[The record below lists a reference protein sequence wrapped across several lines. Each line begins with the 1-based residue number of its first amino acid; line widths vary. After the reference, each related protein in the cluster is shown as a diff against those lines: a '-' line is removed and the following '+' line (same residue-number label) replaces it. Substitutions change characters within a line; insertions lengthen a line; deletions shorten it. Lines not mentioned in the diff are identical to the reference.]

1 MSKRTTVLLAL
12 SAFVASAAFA
22 YEPADELRSAP
33 ITRIYIS
40 PGASGSI
47 GTSSRYERYDNYGGY
62 PVPSGGY
69 TNERSFQG
77 SGSSQI
83 RGNVTQSIEYPGVG
97 EFQRQPGSRTVEV
110 NRR

>member
-1 MSKRTTVLLAL
+1 MNKPTIVLLAL
-12 SAFVASAAFA
+12 SAFSTSAAVA
-22 YEPADELRSAP
+22 YEPADEQSPAP

-47 GTSSRYERYDNYGGY
+47 GTSSRHERYDNYGGY

-69 TNERSFQG
+69 RNERSFQG

-97 EFQRQPGSRTVEV
+97 EFQRQPGSRTIEI